1 MTATTESPPTTSPT
15 SRTDPRSVPVRQGAA
30 LRHVAM
36 PLGGIGAGHVALGS
50 DGGLRQWQ
58 LHNRPNHRGFIPDS
72 FFAVRVTSTE
82 PPRNVIRLLQSRE
95 IADLAPD
102 PTPLVTDDEI
112 PDDQRRL
119 IDLFPGVQRTTF
131 SATYPTGHIAYL
143 DDDLPL
149 DITLEAFT
157 PFVPLD
163 EWASGLPAA
172 LFTFTL
178 HNSTDMELHGA
189 LAGTL
194 QNAVG
199 WDGVT
204 PSSGNRNPLYGG
216 NVNRVRRSP
225 DRTSLVMDNPSLPAD
240 HPGAGQMVLTAVS
253 RNVRAYG
260 QWTEP
265 GQFLRF
271 MEGLN
276 AHRQFEGQDS
286 TRQSAY
292 QNQPIIPHGPSP
304 AGTTWNGGLM
314 IPFWIAPGETVS
326 LTFVMTWY
334 FPNRYVNFDQFG
346 PMRDYG
352 HSRFWL
358 GNAYATRFADAL
370 DVSDHVVGN
379 RITLE
384 EVTRSWETLFTGST
398 LPDVLVE
405 AMSAQA
411 SLIRSPTTFWTEDG
425 NFFGFEGALGA
436 STTMWNGDF
445 GGSCPL
451 NCTHVWNYEMA
462 LSRLFPRLERRMRS
476 TELDVVQAPEGYI
489 PHRTILPLYLRQ
501 LWGEPIGGPTQPA
514 LDGMLGAILKTYR
527 EMRQDADLDWL
538 REHWEPLRRLLR
550 HIRQTWDA
558 NDDGVLEG
566 EQGNTYD
573 IHFFGPNIYIGGLW
587 LAALRAAEEMA
598 RLLGEDD
605 RAAELRALFERGG
618 ARYDELLWNGE
629 YYIQLLDDAAPTADQ
644 FGDGCLSDQLFGQ
657 WWAHL
662 LDLGYI
668 LPKEHVRTTLESIAR
683 YNTRRGF
690 NDFEHGFRVFAD
702 RADSGLLVCTWP
714 RGGRPAIPVRYCDEV
729 WTGIEYQVAAH
740 CIMEGLVGQG
750 LTMLTDLRSRY
761 SGERRNP
768 YNEIECGD
776 HYSRA
781 MAGWSV
787 LEAWSGLRYDAT
799 RNQLRLVDGPAR
811 NGSRL
816 PFVTAAAWGELRQI
830 RTGDDGFEVAFD
842 VRFGTLAIESL
853 ILAGL
858 DGAATARIDGEALNI
873 AAGDEAG
880 LTSLT
885 FPEGT
890 TVNAGSVLTVHLGP
904 AV

>member
-1 MTATTESPPTTSPT
+1 MTATLGTSQT
-15 SRTDPRSVPVRQGAA
+15 SQTDRRSVSLRHGES

-36 PLGGIGAGHVALGS
+36 PLGGVGAGHVAIGG

-95 IADLAPD
+95 VADLPLD

-112 PDDQRRL
+112 PQDQRDL
-119 IDLFPGVQRTTF
+119 VDLFSGVQRTTF
-131 SATYPTGHIAYL
+131 SATYPTARIAYL
-143 DDDLPL
+143 DDELPL
-149 DITLEAFT
+149 AIELEAFT
-157 PFVPLD
+157 PFIPLD

-178 HNSTDMELHGA
+178 HNPTDMELHGA
-189 LAGTL
+189 LAATL

-204 PSSGNRNPLYGG
+204 PIAGNRNPLYGG
-216 NVNRVRRSP
+216 NVNRVRRAT
-225 DRTSLVMDNPSLPAD
+225 DRTSLVMENLSLPPD

-253 RNVRAYG
+253 PNVRAYE

-292 QNQPIIPHGPSP
+292 QNQPVIQHGPSP

-314 IPFWIAPGETVS
+314 VPFWIMPGETIA
-326 LTFVMTWY
+326 LTFAMSWY
-334 FPNRYVNFDQFG
+334 FPNRFVNFDQFG

-358 GNAYATRFADAL
+358 GNAYSSRFASATE
-370 DVSDHVVGN
+370 VVDHILAN
-379 RITLE
+379 RRDLE
-384 EVTRSWETLFTGST
+384 DTTRAWEALFTGST
-398 LPDVLVE
+398 LPDVLAE
-405 AMSAQA
+405 AISAQA
-411 SLIRSPTTFWTEDG
+411 SLVRSPTTFWTEDG

-451 NCTHVWNYEMA
+451 NCSHVWNYEMA
-462 LSRLFPRLERRMRS
+462 LSRLFPRLERRMRA
-476 TELDVVQAPEGYI
+476 TELEVVQAPEGYI

-501 LWGEPIGGPTQPA
+501 LWGEPIGGPTRPA

-527 EMRQDADLDWL
+527 EVRQDADLEWL
-538 REHWEPLRRLLR
+538 RVHWDHLQRLLR
-550 HIRQTWDA
+550 YIRETWDD
-558 NDDGVLEG
+558 NGDGVLEG

-598 RLLGEDD
+598 RLLGEEDQV
-605 RAAELRALFERGG
+605 AEFRALFERGS
-618 ARYDELLWNGE
+618 ARYDDLLWNGE
-629 YYIQLLDDAAPTADQ
+629 YYIQLLDDAAPHADQ

-668 LPKEHVRTTLESIAR
+668 LPQEHVRTTLGSIAR

-690 NDFEHGFRVFAD
+690 SDFEHGFRVFAD
-702 RADSGLLVCTWP
+702 RSDSGLLVCTWP

-729 WTGIEYQVAAH
+729 WTGIEYQVAALS
-740 CIMEGLVGQG
+740 IMEGLIEQG
-750 LTMLTDLRSRY
+750 LSMLTDLRARY
-761 SGERRNP
+761 AGDRRNP

-787 LEAWSGLRYDAT
+787 LEAWSGLRFDSA
-799 RNQLRLVDGPAR
+799 RNQLRLVHSPGR
-811 NGSRL
+811 EGSRL
-816 PFVTAAAWGELRQI
+816 PFVTASGWGELRQE
-830 RTGDDGFEVAFD
+830 RKDDGDFEVTFD
-842 VRFGTLAIESL
+842 VRYGVLAIGSL
-853 ILAGL
+853 VLVDLAGSVTAGI
-858 DGAATARIDGEALNI
+858 DGADVSVSVGNETGETA
-873 AAGDEAG
+873 
-880 LTSLT
+880 LT
-885 FPEGT
+885 FPVDT
-890 TVNAGSVLTVHLGP
+890 TVSAGSSLTVRLHP
-904 AV
+904 DQPTA